1 MKAILIGGEAIA
13 NVQTSSK
20 VCNRCRNTACYN
32 MFTIGKELLNCI
44 YLDQMK
50 DAGALFITS
59 KIAFTIPYLEMTYLR
74 LL

>member
-1 MKAILIGGEAIA
+1 
-13 NVQTSSK
+13 
-20 VCNRCRNTACYN
+20 